1 MNEDKTIE
9 KLFKYITIKS
19 ELSNTIFRNI
29 YGVSIEDYIQSNLIN
44 GEYWID
50 FEQGNYKVL
59 NPNSNRKEIQF
70 KDGKRMEIRD
80 WWYYGVGK
88 LKKKL
93 FEYDN
98 KAEFLG
104 KYCNFSGTSIADN
117 VIDED
122 FCENYENGIFYDVDF
137 EDCEFKDLY
146 RTDGFKSSYYKN
158 CKFTNVEFDVPF
170 LNNSYFNKC
179 EFNKCRDLRSQED
192 YLEGEEW
199 NELVNKD
206 VSVDFSNNIFNRCNF
221 GFNSVQSLIFGNTFN
236 FTDFKMCKFSHT
248 AFYYNEFN
256 ECNFENVS
264 FENSGNKIISGGVYD
279 VLFCNKQIKCSL
291 KNVDY
296 SKAILL
302 NQTFEA
308 NNYDNNTE
316 FSLKYY
322 DDFKKI
328 QTNLNEE
335 ELNFMNQGFEDM
347 DEKEYIRIY
356 MNLYH
361 NLFKE
366 YKSTVMTKEAYEF
379 YYIYK
384 CLEKDLNLQLL
395 KECCTKDNIIKWVK
409 DWILYK
415 TCGFGERPSRVL
427 RLSLYLIL
435 CSSLLYLF
443 LGIDN
448 NKQPILYIGV
458 YHNLDTIFPQGYNLI
473 NVTVN
478 GFISDYVT
486 CVYFSII
493 TLATIGYGDYIPL
506 TFGSRV
512 LVCFQAITSM
522 ILVALFMG
530 TMIRKSFRD

>member
-1 MNEDKTIE
+1 MKENKIID

-19 ELSNTIFRNI
+19 NLSNTMFRNI
-29 YGVSIEDYIQSNLIN
+29 YGVSIENYIQSNLTN
-44 GEYWID
+44 GEYWMD
-50 FEQGNYKVL
+50 FEKKNYEVL
-59 NPNSNRKEIQF
+59 NEKNRKGIEF
-70 KDGKRMEIRD
+70 KDGKIMLITD

-88 LKKKL
+88 LKSKL

-98 KAEFLG
+98 KTEFLK
-104 KYCNFSGTSIADN
+104 KYCNFSGATIDYK
-117 VIDED
+117 VIDES
-122 FCENYENGIFYDVDF
+122 FRKVYESGTFYDVTF
-137 EDCEFKDLY
+137 NNCEFIGLSIPNIE
-146 RTDGFKSSYYKN
+146 SSHYNN
-158 CKFTNVEFDVPF
+158 CKFTNIQFSAHVF
-170 LNNSYFNKC
+170 NNSYFNEC
-179 EFNKCRDLRSQED
+179 EFNECKDLHSVAD

-199 NELVNKD
+199 EELVHKE
-206 VSVDFSNNIFNRCNF
+206 VRVDFNQNIFNKCSF
-221 GFNSVQSLIFGNTFN
+221 GFNSVHSIIYRNTFN
-236 FTDFKMCKFSHT
+236 FTNFEMCDFLNT

-256 ECNFENVS
+256 ECKLDNVT
-264 FENSGNKIISGGVYD
+264 FENSGNKIVLSDVYD
-279 VLFCNKQIKCSL
+279 VFFCNRQIKCSL

-302 NQTFEA
+302 SQTFEE
-308 NNYDNNTE
+308 NKYDNNTE

-322 DDFKKI
+322 DDFKKV
-328 QTNLNEE
+328 QNNLSKK
-335 ELNFMNQGFEDM
+335 ELKCMNIALD
-347 DEKEYIRIY
+347 DVDKKEYIRIY

-384 CLEKDLNLQLL
+384 CLEKDLKLQIF
-395 KECCTKDNIIKWVK
+395 KECSTIDNIINWVK

-427 RLSLYLIL
+427 WLGLYLIL

-448 NKQPILYIGV
+448 TKQPILYIGL
-458 YHNLDTIFPQGYNLI
+458 YHNLDTIFPHGYNII

-478 GFISDYVT
+478 GFISDYLT

-493 TLATIGYGDYIPL
+493 TSATIGYGDYIPL
-506 TFGSRV
+506 TLGSRV

-522 ILVALFMG
+522 ILVALFLG
-530 TMIRKSFRD
+530 IMIRKSFRD